1 MRKYCQCEYVV
12 CQGVPILEIKYLWSA
27 NEKALDPM
35 NPKFDNETL
44 FSLKFADTKLIGTR
58 IRKSGVQEVV
68 RIDMCPIRYLSFGD
82 NVHLVNDCGEILVR
96 DVKRLVIEFSI
107 SHAFR
112 MIATLSGTDGMV
124 PNTNDSAVYAFEC
137 AVAEELLKQ

>member
-12 CQGVPILEIKYLWSA
+12 CQGVPTLEIKYLWSA

-82 NVHLVNDCGEILVR
+82 NVHLFDFTCIPDDRNIEWDRWHGAEYQRFCGIC
-96 DVKRLVIEFSI
+96 I
-107 SHAFR
+107 
-112 MIATLSGTDGMV
+112 
-124 PNTNDSAVYAFEC
+124 
-137 AVAEELLKQ
+137 